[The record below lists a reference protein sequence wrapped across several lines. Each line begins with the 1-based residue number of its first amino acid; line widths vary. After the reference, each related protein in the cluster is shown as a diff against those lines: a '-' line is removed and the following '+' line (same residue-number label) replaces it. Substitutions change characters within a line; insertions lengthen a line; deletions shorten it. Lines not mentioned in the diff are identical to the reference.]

1 MLIKLT
7 YLNNGNPTLVGI
19 DTIADAYE
27 VFEQGRGMKITKV
40 VRTNGT
46 FMNVLETPQE
56 IMQMQMDVITGK
68 YDPTEDSYE
77 QAPVPAAPLDDR
89 MRASYEK
96 PHYGDRRK
104 RYENNYNKEGSYNQ
118 NRY

>member
-56 IMQMQMDVITGK
+56 IMQAQMDVMSGK
-68 YDPTEDSYE
+68 YDPSEDSYE
-77 QAPVPAAPLDDR
+77 QVAVPAAPLDER
-89 MRASYEK
+89 MRSSY
-96 PHYGDRRK
+96 DRPQYRQK
-104 RYENNYNKEGSYNQ
+104 RYDNYNNRNAYNENSY
-118 NRY
+118 